1 MERQSFNRRIVFP
14 ICLVLGVMILSSAAY
29 DFSRYI
35 ENQPLHLI
43 LSYAGAVFMF
53 LSIWLGSLFANT
65 LAFFKGATF
74 AERML
79 VCLVT
84 PLVWCIKILSSFWG
98 LYTLG
103 EFLFLFLHHFII
115 GCPLVALMCMGFSE
129 IWCRIIAR
137 RKIGDKSIKIFALNN
152 STLLFS
158 SIIAVV
164 LMLWNGGHSYY
175 YLYMGLYARLFL

>member
-14 ICLVLGVMILSSAAY
+14 IFLVLGVMILSSAAY
-29 DFSRYI
+29 DFSRHI
-35 ENQPLHLI
+35 QNQSLHLI

-53 LSIWLGSLFANT
+53 LSIWLGSIFANT

-79 VCLVT
+79 VCLAT
-84 PLVWCIKILSSFWG
+84 PLVWCIKILTSFWG
-98 LYTLG
+98 LYTLS

-115 GCPLVALMCMGFSE
+115 GCPLVALMCMGISE

-137 RKIGDKSIKIFALNN
+137 RKIGDNSIKIFALNN
-152 STLLFS
+152 STLLFGS
-158 SIIAVV
+158 TIAVV

-175 YLYMGLYARLFL
+175 YLYMDLYTQLFL